1 MGFKI
6 IWSESA
12 ARELRRLDRSV
23 VRQIFEK
30 VDKLKEDPYRN
41 VRKLVGLPYFRLRV
55 GDYRIILDIQKDIMR
70 VLVIKVGH
78 RKRIYEK

>member
-1 MGFKI
+1 MLFR
-6 IWSESA
+6 SESA